1 MRRFINKTVSIW
13 TYVNKNRIEFINPFY
28 SPNPEL
34 IQPACDELSIQLWRE
49 HFLMWSETTKYKQSE
64 NFISGIDQIEKLAKS
79 VLEREQL
86 TREKLN
92 SVSEEYR
99 LYKKS
104 VKS

>member
-1 MRRFINKTVSIW
+1 
-13 TYVNKNRIEFINPFY
+13 
-28 SPNPEL
+28 
-34 IQPACDELSIQLWRE
+34 
-49 HFLMWSETTKYKQSE
+49 MWSETTKYKQSE

-79 VLEREQL
+79 ALEREQL